1 MISNKLKEI
10 RLKRGITISELARR
24 TSLNR
29 MTITNIENKKVVP
42 GLESAILISRELDTH
57 INEIFFEKNV
67 NHELHAGNGVT
78 LNDSCK
84 CASEH

>member
-24 TSLNR
+24 TCLNR

-42 GLESAILISRELDTH
+42 GLESAILISKELD
-57 INEIFFEKNV
+57 IQIDDIFFEIHV
-67 NHELHAGNGVT
+67 NHELQCRGEVT
-78 LNDSCK
+78 
-84 CASEH
+84 